1 MIRIYEVKAMDNFT
15 EQELVRRGK
24 IDFLKEN
31 NIDPFGQRFDRNNNS
46 KTLSESYD
54 KYSKEELHDMETENV
69 IIAGRIMTK
78 RGKGKAGF
86 AHIMDMFGQI
96 QLYVRKDAVGEE
108 LFEVFNKADLGD
120 IVGVEGKVM
129 KTNTGE
135 LSVRVEKFTHLSKAL
150 RPLPEKFHGLKDIE
164 ERYRR
169 RYVDLITNEKS
180 RETFIL
186 RSQIISMMRE
196 LLNARGYLEVETPIL
211 HPILGGAA
219 ARPFVTHHNALN
231 MPFYLRIA
239 PELYL
244 KRLIVGGFDGVYEIG
259 RTFRNEG
266 MSIKHNPEFTMLELY
281 QAYGN
286 VETMMEL
293 TEYLVSSIAKKLG
306 KDTVEYNEKTITLT
320 SPWSKIHMA
329 DMVRDEVGIDFW
341 DKEMTFEKAK
351 DFALSKDLEV
361 PNHFTGTGHILNLL
375 FEEYCEE
382 LVVQPTFVYGHPI
395 EISPLAKK
403 NLEDPRFTDRF
414 ELFIDGR
421 EYANAFTELNDPI
434 DQKEIFLSQLEEKEL
449 GNAEANEMDIDYVEA
464 LEYGMPP
471 AGGLGVGVDRLIMLL
486 TESISI
492 RDVLLFPHMRPRGN

>member
-1 MIRIYEVKAMDNFT
+1 MDNFT

-434 DQKEIFLSQLEEKEL
+434 DQKERFLSQLEEKEL

>member
-1 MIRIYEVKAMDNFT
+1 MDNFT

-169 RYVDLITNEKS
+169 RYVDLITNENS

-434 DQKEIFLSQLEEKEL
+434 DQKERFLSQLEEKEL

>member
-1 MIRIYEVKAMDNFT
+1 MEKLS
-15 EQELVRRGK
+15 EQEIVRREK
-24 IDFLKEN
+24 LEDLKTKG
-31 NIDPFGQRFDRNNNS
+31 IDPFGQRFDRNNNTE
-46 KTLSESYD
+46 TLRQKFD
-54 KYSKEELHDMETENV
+54 QYSKEELHDIETET
-69 IIAGRIMTK
+69 IKIAGRIMTK
-78 RGKGKAGF
+78 RGKGKAAF
-86 AHIMDMFGQI
+86 AHIMDQFGQV
-96 QLYVRKDAVGEE
+96 QLYVRLDAVGEE
-108 LFEVFNKADLGD
+108 TFEYFNKADLGD
-120 IVGVEGKVM
+120 FVGVEGKIM
-129 KTNTGE
+129 KTRMGE
-135 LSVRVEKFTHLSKAL
+135 LSIRAEKITHLSKSL

-169 RYVDLITNEKS
+169 RYVDLITNADS

-186 RSQIISMMRE
+186 RSKIITMIRK
-196 LLNARGYLEVETPIL
+196 LLNERGYIEVETPIL

-219 ARPFVTHHNALN
+219 ARPFVTHHNSLD

-244 KRLIVGGFDGVYEIG
+244 KRLIVGGLDGVYEIG

-293 TEYLVSSIAKKLG
+293 TEYLISTVARNLG
-306 KDTVEYNEKTITLT
+306 KGTVEYNEKEIYLDQ
-320 SPWSKIHMA
+320 PWTKLHMA
-329 DMVRDEVGIDFW
+329 DAVRDVVGIDFW
-341 DKEMTFEKAK
+341 RKDMTFEEAKA
-351 DFALSKDLEV
+351 FAISKDLEV
-361 PNHFTGTGHILNLL
+361 PDHYTGTGHILNLL

-382 LVVQPTFVYGHPI
+382 TVVQPTFVFGHPI

-403 NLEDPRFTDRF
+403 NPEDPRFTDRF

-434 DQKEIFLSQLEEKEL
+434 DQKERFLSQLAEKEL

-471 AGGLGVGVDRLIMLL
+471 AGGLGVGIDRLIMLL
-486 TESISI
+486 TANASI
-492 RDVLLFPHMRPRGN
+492 RDVLLFPHMKPRGK

>member
-1 MIRIYEVKAMDNFT
+1 MEKLS
-15 EQELVRRGK
+15 EQEVVRREK
-24 IDFLKEN
+24 LEELKAKG
-31 NIDPFGQRFDRNNNS
+31 IDPFGQRFDRNNNTE
-46 KTLSESYD
+46 TLRQKFD
-54 KYSKEELHDMETENV
+54 KYSKEELHDMETERV
-69 IIAGRIMTK
+69 KIAGRIMTK

-86 AHIMDMFGQI
+86 AHIMDQFGQV
-96 QLYVRKDAVGEE
+96 QLYVRLDVVGEDQFE
-108 LFEVFNKADLGD
+108 LFNKADLGD
-120 IVGVEGKVM
+120 FVGIEGTVM
-129 KTNTGE
+129 KTNMGE
-135 LSVRVEKFTHLSKAL
+135 LSIRVENITHLSKSL
-150 RPLPEKFHGLKDIE
+150 RPLPEKYHGLKDIE

-169 RYVDLITNEKS
+169 RYVDLITNDES
-180 RETFIL
+180 RDTFIL
-186 RSQIISMMRE
+186 RSKIITMIRS
-196 LLNARGYLEVETPIL
+196 LLNERGYVEVETPIL

-219 ARPFVTHHNALN
+219 ARPFVTHHNALD

-244 KRLIVGGFDGVYEIG
+244 KRLIVGGLDGVYEIG

-293 TEYLVSSIAKKLG
+293 TEHLISSVAKELG
-306 KDTVEYNEKTITLT
+306 KETVVYNDKEINLAK
-320 SPWSKIHMA
+320 PWTKLHMVDA
-329 DMVRDEVGIDFW
+329 VRDTVGIDFW
-341 DKEMTFEKAK
+341 DQDMTFEKAK
-351 DFALSKDLEV
+351 AFALEKDLEV
-361 PNHFTGTGHILNLL
+361 PDHYTGTGHILNLL

-382 LVVQPTFVYGHPI
+382 SIVQPTFVFGHPI

-403 NLEDPRFTDRF
+403 NPNDPRFTDRF

-434 DQKEIFLSQLEEKEL
+434 DQKERFLDQLKEKEL

-471 AGGLGVGVDRLIMLL
+471 AGGLGVGIDRLIMLL
-486 TESISI
+486 TNSSSI
-492 RDVLLFPHMRPRGN
+492 RDVLLFPHMKPRGK

>member
-1 MIRIYEVKAMDNFT
+1 MEKLS
-15 EQELVRRGK
+15 EQEVVRREK
-24 IDFLKEN
+24 LEELKAKG
-31 NIDPFGQRFDRNNNS
+31 IDPFGQRFDRNNNS
-46 KTLSESYD
+46 ETIRLKYD
-54 KYSKEELHDMETENV
+54 QFTKEELHDMDQEPV
-69 IIAGRIMTK
+69 KIAGRFMTK

-86 AHIMDMFGQI
+86 AHIQDQHGQI
-96 QLYVRKDAVGEE
+96 QLYVRLDVIGEE
-108 LFEVFNKADLGD
+108 QFTLFNKADLGD
-120 IVGVEGKVM
+120 IVGVEGTVM
-129 KTNTGE
+129 KTRMGE
-135 LSVRVEKFTHLSKAL
+135 LSIRVMELTHLSKAV
-150 RPLPEKFHGLKDIE
+150 RPLPEKFHGLTDIE

-169 RYVDLITNEKS
+169 RYVDLIMNQDS
-180 RETFIL
+180 RDTFIT
-186 RSQIISMMRE
+186 RSRIITIIRG
-196 LLNARGYLEVETPIL
+196 LLDERGYVEVETPIL

-219 ARPFVTHHNALN
+219 ARPFETHHNALD

-266 MSIKHNPEFTMLELY
+266 MSPKHNPEFTMLELY

-293 TEYLVSSIAKKLG
+293 TEYLFSTVAKRLG
-306 KDTVEYNEKTITLT
+306 KESVIYNEKEIHLVK
-320 SPWSKIHMA
+320 PWTKLHMA
-329 DMVRDEVGIDFW
+329 DAVRDIVGIDFW

-351 DFALSKDLEV
+351 QFATEKGLEV
-361 PNHFTGTGHILNLL
+361 PEHYTGTGHILNLL
-375 FEEYCEE
+375 FEVYCEE
-382 LVVQPTFVYGHPI
+382 SVVQPTFVFGHPI

-434 DQKEIFLSQLEEKEL
+434 DQKERFEAQLREKEL
-449 GNAEANEMDIDYVEA
+449 GNDEANEMDIDYVEA

-471 AGGLGVGVDRLIMLL
+471 AGGLGVGIDRFVMLI
-486 TESISI
+486 TGNASI
-492 RDVLLFPHMRPRGN
+492 RDVLLFPHMKPRGK

>member
-1 MIRIYEVKAMDNFT
+1 MDSFT

-24 IDFLKEN
+24 IDFLKEK
-31 NIDPFGQRFDRNNNS
+31 NIDPFGHRFDRNFNS
-46 KTLSESYD
+46 KTLVEAYG

-96 QLYVRKDAVGEE
+96 QLYVRKDAIGDD

-135 LSVRVEKFTHLSKAL
+135 LSVRVAKFTHLSKAL
-150 RPLPEKFHGLKDIE
+150 RPLPEKFHGLTDIE

-169 RYVDLITNEKS
+169 RYVDLITNDKS

-196 LLNARGYLEVETPIL
+196 LLNARGYIEVETPIL

-306 KDTVEYNEKTITLT
+306 KSTVEYNEKTIDLV
-320 SPWSKIHMA
+320 SPWGKLHMA
-329 DMVRDEVGIDFW
+329 DAVRDTVGIDFW

-351 DFALSKDLEV
+351 EFASSKNLDV
-361 PNHFTGTGHILNLL
+361 PKHYTGTGHILNLL

-382 LVVQPTFVYGHPI
+382 LVIQPTFVYGHPI

-403 NLEDPRFTDRF
+403 NVEDPRFTDRF

-434 DQKEIFLSQLEEKEL
+434 DQKERFLSQLAEKEL

-486 TESISI
+486 TESVSI
-492 RDVLLFPHMRPRGN
+492 RDVLLFPHMKPRGN

>member
-1 MIRIYEVKAMDNFT
+1 MDNFT

-31 NIDPFGQRFDRNNNS
+31 NIDPFGHRFDRNNNS
-46 KTLSESYD
+46 KTLVEAYG

-86 AHIMDMFGQI
+86 AHIMDMFGQV
-96 QLYVRKDAVGEE
+96 QLYVRKDAVGDKI
-108 LFEVFNKADLGD
+108 FEVFNKADLGD

-129 KTNTGE
+129 KTHTGE

-286 VETMMEL
+286 VDTMMEL

-306 KDTVEYNEKTITLT
+306 KDTVEYNEKSINLT
-320 SPWSKIHMA
+320 SPWRKIHMA

-351 DFALSKDLEV
+351 EFALSKDLDV
-361 PNHFTGTGHILNLL
+361 PKHFTGTGHILNLL

-434 DQKEIFLSQLEEKEL
+434 DQKERFLSQLEEKEL
-449 GNAEANEMDIDYVEA
+449 GNAEANEMDVDYVEA

-486 TESISI
+486 TESVSI
-492 RDVLLFPHMRPRGN
+492 RDVLLFPHKIGRASCRERVCLYV

>member
-1 MIRIYEVKAMDNFT
+1 MEKLS
-15 EQELVRRGK
+15 EQEQVRREKLEELRAKG
-24 IDFLKEN
+24 
-31 NIDPFGQRFDRNNNS
+31 IDPFGQRFDRDNNTE
-46 KTLSESYD
+46 TLHNTFDQYT
-54 KYSKEELHDMETENV
+54 KEELHDMEQKPVT
-69 IIAGRIMTK
+69 IAGRLMTI

-86 AHIMDMFGQI
+86 AHIQDQHGQV
-96 QLYVRKDAVGEE
+96 QLYVRLDVVGEDKFE
-108 LFEVFNKADLGD
+108 LFKKADLGD
-120 IVGVEGKVM
+120 IIGVKGTVM
-129 KTNTGE
+129 KTNMGE
-135 LSVRVEKFTHLSKAL
+135 LSIRVMELTHLSKAV

-169 RYVDLITNEKS
+169 RYVDLIMNQDS
-180 RETFIL
+180 RDTFIV
-186 RSQIISMMRE
+186 RSRIITIIRE
-196 LLNARGYLEVETPIL
+196 LLNERGYIEVETPIL

-219 ARPFVTHHNALN
+219 ARPFETHHNALD

-266 MSIKHNPEFTMLELY
+266 MSIKHNPEFTMMELY

-293 TEYLVSSIAKKLG
+293 TEYLFSTVAKRLG
-306 KDTVEYNEKTITLT
+306 KETIIYNEKEIHLT
-320 SPWSKIHMA
+320 KPWIKLHMA
-329 DMVRDEVGIDFW
+329 DAVRDIVGIDFW
-341 DKEMTFEKAK
+341 DKEMTYEKAK
-351 DFALSKDLEV
+351 QFALDKGLQV
-361 PNHFTGTGHILNLL
+361 PDHYTGTGHILNLL

-382 LVVQPTFVYGHPI
+382 SVVQPTFVFGHPI

-403 NLEDPRFTDRF
+403 NPEDPRFTDRF

-434 DQKEIFLSQLEEKEL
+434 DQKERFESQLKEKEL
-449 GNAEANEMDIDYVEA
+449 GNDEANEMDIDYVEA

-471 AGGLGVGVDRLIMLL
+471 AGGLGVGIDRFVMLV
-486 TESISI
+486 TGSSSI
-492 RDVLLFPHMRPRGN
+492 RDVLLFPHMKPRGK

>member
-1 MIRIYEVKAMDNFT
+1 MEKLS
-15 EQELVRRGK
+15 EQELVRREK
-24 IDFLKEN
+24 LTELKER
-31 NIDPFGQRFDRNNNS
+31 NIDPFGQRFDRNNNTE
-46 KTLSESYD
+46 TLKQKFND
-54 KYSKEELHDMETENV
+54 FSKEELHDMDTNG
-69 IIAGRIMTK
+69 IKIAGRIMTK

-86 AHIMDMFGQI
+86 AHIMDQFGQV
-96 QLYVRKDAVGEE
+96 QLYVRLDVVGEDQFD
-108 LFEVFNKADLGD
+108 LWNKADLGD
-120 IVGVEGKVM
+120 IVGIEGSIM
-129 KTNTGE
+129 KTQMGE
-135 LSVRVEKFTHLSKAL
+135 LSIRVTNFTHLSKAL
-150 RPLPEKFHGLKDIE
+150 RPLPEKYHGLKDIE

-169 RYVDLITNEKS
+169 RYVDLITNQDS
-180 RETFIL
+180 RDTFIV
-186 RSQIISMMRE
+186 RSKIITLIRE
-196 LLNARGYLEVETPIL
+196 LLNERGYLEVETPIL

-219 ARPFVTHHNALN
+219 ARPFITHHNALD

-244 KRLIVGGFDGVYEIG
+244 KRLIVGGLDGVYEIG

-293 TEYLVSSIAKKLG
+293 TEYIFSTVAKRLG
-306 KDTVEYNEKTITLT
+306 KETVVYNDQEIHLT
-320 SPWSKIHMA
+320 KPWTKLHMA
-329 DMVRDEVGIDFW
+329 DAVRDTVGIDFW
-341 DKEMTFEKAK
+341 DKDMTFEKAK
-351 DFALSKDLEV
+351 QFALDKELEV
-361 PNHFTGTGHILNLL
+361 PDHYTGTGHILNLL

-382 LVVQPTFVYGHPI
+382 NVIQPTFVFGHPI

-403 NLEDPRFTDRF
+403 NADDPRFTDRF

-434 DQKEIFLSQLEEKEL
+434 DQKERFLSQLQEKEL

-471 AGGLGVGVDRLIMLL
+471 AGGLGVGIDRFIMLM
-486 TESISI
+486 TDSVSI
-492 RDVLLFPHMRPRGN
+492 RDVLLFPHMKPRGK

>member
-1 MIRIYEVKAMDNFT
+1 MEKLS
-15 EQELVRRGK
+15 EQEVVRREK
-24 IDFLKEN
+24 LEELRIK
-31 NIDPFGQRFDRNNNS
+31 NIDPFGHRFDRNNNTE
-46 KTLSESYD
+46 TLRGKYD
-54 KYSKEELHDMETENV
+54 EFSKEELHDMETDGV
-69 IIAGRIMTK
+69 KIAGRIMTK

-86 AHIMDMFGQI
+86 AHIMDQFGQV
-96 QLYVRKDAVGEE
+96 QLYVRLDAVGEE
-108 LFEVFNKADLGD
+108 QFELWNKSDLGD
-120 IVGVEGKVM
+120 IVGVEGSIM
-129 KTNTGE
+129 KTKMGE
-135 LSVRVEKFTHLSKAL
+135 LSIRVTNLTHLSKAI
-150 RPLPEKFHGLKDIE
+150 RPLPEKFHGLTDIE

-169 RYVDLITNEKS
+169 RYVDLITNKDS
-180 RETFIL
+180 RDTFIT
-186 RSQIISMMRE
+186 RSKIITIIRE
-196 LLNARGYLEVETPIL
+196 LLNDRGYLEVETPIL

-219 ARPFVTHHNALN
+219 ARPFETHHNALD

-244 KRLIVGGFDGVYEIG
+244 KRLIVGGLDGVYEIG

-266 MSIKHNPEFTMLELY
+266 MSVKHNPEFTMLELY

-293 TEYLVSSIAKKLG
+293 TEFMFSSVAKKLG
-306 KDTVEYNEKTITLT
+306 RETVVYNDKEIHLT
-320 SPWSKIHMA
+320 KPWVKLHMA
-329 DMVRDEVGIDFW
+329 DAVRDTVGIDFW

-351 DFALSKDLEV
+351 QFALDKELDV
-361 PNHFTGTGHILNLL
+361 PDHYTGTGHILNLL

-382 LVVQPTFVYGHPI
+382 TVVQPTFVFGHPI

-403 NLEDPRFTDRF
+403 NAEDPRFTDRF

-434 DQKEIFLSQLEEKEL
+434 DQKERFMNQLKEKEL

-471 AGGLGVGVDRLIMLL
+471 AGGLGVGIDRFIMLM
-486 TESISI
+486 TNSASI
-492 RDVLLFPHMRPRGN
+492 RDVLLFPHMKPRGK

>member
-1 MIRIYEVKAMDNFT
+1 MENFT
-15 EQELVRRGK
+15 EQEQVRRGK
-24 IDFLKEN
+24 LDFLKEN

-46 KTLSESYD
+46 KTLKKAYD
-54 KYSKEELHDMETENV
+54 QYSKEELHDMETEKV
-69 IIAGRIMTK
+69 VIAGRIMTK

-86 AHIMDMFGQI
+86 AHIMDMFGQV
-96 QLYVRKDAVGEE
+96 QLYVRKDVIGDD

-135 LSVRVEKFTHLSKAL
+135 LSIRVTKFVHLSKAL

-169 RYVDLITNEKS
+169 RYVDLITNDTS
-180 RETFIL
+180 RQTFIL

-266 MSIKHNPEFTMLELY
+266 MSVKHNPEFTMMELY
-281 QAYGN
+281 EAYGN
-286 VETMMEL
+286 VDTMMEL

-306 KDTVEYNEKTITLT
+306 KETVNYNDKEIDLV
-320 SPWSKIHMA
+320 SPWNKVHMA
-329 DMVRDEVGIDFW
+329 DMVKEAVGIDFW

-351 DFALSKDLEV
+351 EFALSKDLIV
-361 PNHFTGTGHILNLL
+361 PKHYTGTGHILNLL

-403 NLEDPRFTDRF
+403 NVEDPRFTDRF

-434 DQKEIFLSQLEEKEL
+434 DQKERFLSQLAEKEL

-486 TESISI
+486 TESVSI
-492 RDVLLFPHMRPRGN
+492 RDVLLFPHMKPRGN

>member
-434 DQKEIFLSQLEEKEL
+434 DQKERFLSQLEEKEL

>member
-1 MIRIYEVKAMDNFT
+1 MERLS
-15 EQELVRRGK
+15 EQEIVRREK
-24 IDFLKEN
+24 LEDLRERN
-31 NIDPFGQRFDRNNNS
+31 VDPFGQRFDRNNNTE
-46 KTLSESYD
+46 TLKQKFD
-54 KYSKEELHDMETENV
+54 TYSKEELHDMETDGV
-69 IIAGRIMTK
+69 KLAGRIMTK

-86 AHIMDMFGQI
+86 AHIMDQFGQV
-96 QLYVRKDAVGEE
+96 QLYIRLDAIGEE
-108 LFEVFNKADLGD
+108 AFELWNKADLGD
-120 IVGVEGKVM
+120 IVGVEGSVM

-135 LSVRVEKFTHLSKAL
+135 LSIRVSKYTHLSKAL
-150 RPLPEKFHGLKDIE
+150 RPLPEKFHGLKDVE

-169 RYVDLITNEKS
+169 RYVDLITNDDS
-180 RETFIL
+180 RNTFIL
-186 RSQIISMMRE
+186 RSKIITIIRE
-196 LLNARGYLEVETPIL
+196 LLNERGYLEVETPIL

-219 ARPFVTHHNALN
+219 ARPFVTHHNALD

-244 KRLIVGGFDGVYEIG
+244 KRLIVGGLDGVYEIG

-266 MSIKHNPEFTMLELY
+266 MSIKHNPEFTMMELY

-286 VETMMEL
+286 VDTMMEL
-293 TEYLVSSIAKKLG
+293 TEYLVSTVAKRLDRATVTYNDKEIFLTKPWVKL
-306 KDTVEYNEKTITLT
+306 
-320 SPWSKIHMA
+320 HMA
-329 DMVRDEVGIDFW
+329 DAVRDVVGVDFW

-351 DFALSKDLEV
+351 EFALSKELEV
-361 PNHFTGTGHILNLL
+361 PDHYTGTGHILNLL

-382 LVVQPTFVYGHPI
+382 TIVQPTFVFGHPI

-403 NLEDPRFTDRF
+403 NVEDPRFTDRF

-434 DQKEIFLSQLEEKEL
+434 DQKERFMAQLKEKEL

-471 AGGLGVGVDRLIMLL
+471 AGGLGVGIDRLIMLL
-486 TESISI
+486 TNSASI
-492 RDVLLFPHMRPRGN
+492 RDVLLFPHMKPRGN